1 MVTNSGTFG
10 RALAHRLLAHEA
22 GMAHDSGD
30 TAASGSA
37 VCQKLLAE
45 IEQFIGHDGFKALLA
60 RALHMARVEFP
71 FLAEVQIGESDEGWL
86 IGLSENIAT
95 RDATEVSDSIAAV
108 LGGFIDLLGTFIGHD
123 LTLRMIHRRWPEV
136 PQRPHPGDE
145 GQRDG

>member
-1 MVTNSGTFG
+1 MVKDSGTFG
-10 RALAHRLLAHEA
+10 RALAYRLLAYEA
-22 GMAHDSGD
+22 GESRSSGD
-30 TAASGSA
+30 TAASGSV
-37 VCQKLLAE
+37 VCQKLFAE

-60 RALHMARVEFP
+60 RALYLAKAEFP

-86 IGLSENIAT
+86 IGLSENVAT

-108 LGGFIDLLGTFIGHD
+108 LGGFIDLLGTFIGFD

-136 PQRPHPGDE
+136 PQWPYPGDE

>member
-1 MVTNSGTFG
+1 MVRNSGTFG

-22 GMAHDSGD
+22 GMARNSGD
-30 TAASGSA
+30 AAASGSA
-37 VCQKLLAE
+37 VCQKLFAE
-45 IEQFIGHDGFKALLA
+45 IEQFIGHDGSKALLA
-60 RALHMARVEFP
+60 RALYLAKAEFP

-86 IGLSENIAT
+86 IGLSENVST

-108 LGGFIDLLGTFIGHD
+108 LGGFIDLLGTFIGDD

-136 PQRPHPGDE
+136 PRWAYPGGE